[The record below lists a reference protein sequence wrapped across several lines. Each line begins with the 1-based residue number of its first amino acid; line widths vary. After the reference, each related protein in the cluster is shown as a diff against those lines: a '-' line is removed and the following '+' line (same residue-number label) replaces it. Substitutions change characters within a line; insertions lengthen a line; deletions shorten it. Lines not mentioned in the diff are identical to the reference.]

1 MSTFLLDLRLTII
14 TYKGFLISLHLNGAV
29 IRDSSRILAPGMGIV
44 RLHPTQLEAGVSQYR
59 NSGLNT
65 RFNPLIILCFNWIF
79 SIWLL
84 IHSFSVSSELFDT
97 YISASLCH
105 LLSALQVVLLTF
117 HLCGSIVELRST
129 KYPVL

>member
-1 MSTFLLDLRLTII
+1 M
-14 TYKGFLISLHLNGAV
+14 

-44 RLHPTQLEAGVSQYR
+44 RLHPTQLEAGLSQYR

-97 YISASLCH
+97 YISASSCH

-117 HLCGSIVELRST
+117 HLCGSIVEHDLQNIQFYDNCFVT
-129 KYPVL
+129 KYYQLFWHSMNDQLLAQL